1 MRINMTEWSNEI
13 IKAKDRRNLPVLFF
27 PVIKN
32 MEISVPE
39 STQEAD
45 KQAEVMLEVINEY
58 PETIAAI
65 TGMDLTVDSECFG
78 ATVKF
83 SKRQAPNI
91 KSIVIQDESEI
102 KDLVIPGVDSGRQ
115 QMVLDAVKMCQNK
128 LTDRP
133 TFGGMLGPFS
143 LAANLMEVSKALVL
157 TGRNPDAMEM
167 LLEKCTDFLINRA
180 RAFKEAGANGI
191 FIAEPTAG
199 LLSPDALER
208 FSSKYVKRLV
218 EEVQDDYFFLI
229 LHNCGRVIDSIDSMY
244 NTGCK
249 GFHFGNNVQMPEVLA
264 KIPANVLVFG
274 NIDPS
279 SDFVM
284 GTKEEIY
291 EKTTKLLQDTSEFPH
306 FVLSS
311 GCDLAPMVE
320 DEKIE
325 AYYQACRDFNKS
337 L

>member
-1 MRINMTEWSNEI
+1 MKEWAEEI
-13 IKAKDRRNLPVLFF
+13 IQAKDRRNLPVLFF

-32 MEISVPE
+32 MEMEVPE
-39 STQEAD
+39 STQDAD
-45 KQAEVMLEVINEY
+45 KQAEVMLEVIKEY
-58 PETIAAI
+58 PETIAAM

-91 KSIVIQDESEI
+91 KSIVIQDEAEI
-102 KDLVIPGVDSGRQ
+102 KTLTIPGTDAGRQ
-115 QMVLDAVKMCQNK
+115 QIIVDAVKKCQEK

-157 TGRNPDAMEM
+157 TGRNPEAMKE
-167 LLEKCTDFLINRA
+167 LLEKTTEFLINRA
-180 RAFKEAGANGI
+180 KKFKEEGANGI
-191 FIAEPTAG
+191 LIAEPTAG
-199 LLSPDALER
+199 LLSPEALEK
-208 FSSKYVKRLV
+208 FSSKYVKRIV
-218 EEVQDDYFFLI
+218 EAVQDDYFFLI
-229 LHNCGRVIDSIDSMY
+229 LHNCGRVIDSLDSMY

-249 GFHFGNNVQMPEVLA
+249 GFHFGNNVQMPQVLA
-264 KIPANVLVFG
+264 KIPADVLVFG

-284 GTKEEIY
+284 STKEEIY
-291 EKTTKLLQDTSEFPH
+291 AKTSKLLQDTKEFPH

-325 AYYQACRDFNKS
+325 AYYQACRDYN
-337 L
+337 LGIH

>member
-1 MRINMTEWSNEI
+1 MKINMTDWANEI
-13 IKAKDRRNLPVLFF
+13 IQAPDRRNLPVLFF

-32 MEISVPE
+32 MDITVPE

-45 KQAEVMLEVINEY
+45 KQAEVMLEVIKEY
-58 PETIAAI
+58 PDTIAAI

-91 KSIVIQDESEI
+91 KSIVIQEEDQI
-102 KDLVIPGVDSGRQ
+102 KKLEIPGADAGRQ
-115 QMVLDAVKMCQNK
+115 QMILDAVTKCQEK

-157 TGRNPDAMEM
+157 TGRNPELMEE
-167 LLEKCTDFLINRA
+167 LLEISTEFLINRA
-180 RAFKEAGANGI
+180 KAFKEAGANGI

-199 LLSPDALER
+199 LLAPEALER
-208 FSSKYVKRLV
+208 FSSKYVKRMV
-218 EEVQDDYFFLI
+218 EAVQDDYFFLI

-244 NTGCK
+244 GTGCK
-249 GFHFGNNVQMPEVLA
+249 GFHFGNNVKMPEVLA
-264 KIPANVLVFG
+264 KIPTDVLVFG

-284 GTKEEIY
+284 GTKESIY
-291 EKTTKLLQDTSEFPH
+291 EKTMKLLEDTKEYPH

-320 DEKIE
+320 DEVIE
-325 AYYQACRDFNKS
+325 AYYQACRDFNNK
-337 L
+337 